1 MKSSYLFLLLIPFN
15 MFSQNLVG
23 DWYLDHIIFEGETR
37 YSTIPNAIN
46 TIQFFEN
53 GTFQGETC
61 DNGFN
66 GSYNISSDYFISEFS
81 ALAGIC
87 NFTLETDFFLH
98 PLFWNC
104 LSPNNLETGTLLSSS
119 FDISGLG
126 EESILYLIRED
137 GNQAVYTKTLPE
149 TNELPGVWYINQITY
164 NNEVYTNSYNSS
176 SFIEFTLDGESE
188 YGINFI
194 GEGVCNTFGGV
205 YRMTNNTNFLDLD
218 SYYNNSGELNSC
230 ETVEQNLFEDYL
242 FDILSLDNDG
252 IAYESYQFQ
261 VSGEGDSQELIIT
274 KTSGDSTGGK
284 STTPTDV
291 FSIVLSRQ
299 PLSISDENKD
309 VSVSLIQ
316 NPVSDLLFVKGVS
329 LKKLG
334 YEIFNINGQ
343 KLLSSNELKS
353 NTIELQAISSGMYF
367 IRFYNNTGVQKV
379 IKFIKK

>member
-1 MKSSYLFLLLIPFN
+1 
-15 MFSQNLVG
+15 
-23 DWYLDHIIFEGETR
+23 
-37 YSTIPNAIN
+37 
-46 TIQFFEN
+46 
-53 GTFQGETC
+53 
-61 DNGFN
+61 
-66 GSYNISSDYFISEFS
+66 
-81 ALAGIC
+81 
-87 NFTLETDFFLH
+87 
-98 PLFWNC
+98 
-104 LSPNNLETGTLLSSS
+104 
-119 FDISGLG
+119 
-126 EESILYLIRED
+126 
-137 GNQAVYTKTLPE
+137 
-149 TNELPGVWYINQITY
+149 
-164 NNEVYTNSYNSS
+164 
-176 SFIEFTLDGESE
+176 
-188 YGINFI
+188 
-194 GEGVCNTFGGV
+194 
-205 YRMTNNTNFLDLD
+205 MTNNTNSLDLD

-230 ETVEQNLFEDYL
+230 ETAEQNLFEDYL

-329 LKKLG
+329 LNKLG